1 MVLHDL
7 IETLDLLRYPD
18 AVEPFR
24 PAMPYPAGFEY
35 RTREQLCRE
44 GYRPP
49 EGKRFLKCKPIV
61 EKEPRFYCIDPYD
74 LYLSQLKATP
84 IYYQNEA
91 ASALENAMLE
101 GLELLD
107 AWAVLPKS
115 SYLHFVDNRGVPP
128 LFSFY
133 NIEIRIP
140 CDMYFDF
147 CCLNRDVYIEQTKYF
162 LKQYVKTELPQTK
175 SPSCHYPT
183 PATEDEFEALVKKAL
198 SNYRIGPSGKLT
210 KIAEELYEAAKKCL
224 IEKALDTPIP
234 MNKANIIPFPAIK
247 SGYSQS
253 ASLDADALYTL
264 GKRFI
269 DEGEEEIGCHCI
281 YIAACGNH
289 PAAQYAIYQF
299 CMNGMV
305 FKQDRKVA
313 REWLKLAAQNGH
325 SVAQKNLT

>member
-1 MVLHDL
+1 
-7 IETLDLLRYPD
+7 
-18 AVEPFR
+18 
-24 PAMPYPAGFEY
+24 
-35 RTREQLCRE
+35 
-44 GYRPP
+44 
-49 EGKRFLKCKPIV
+49 
-61 EKEPRFYCIDPYD
+61 
-74 LYLSQLKATP
+74 
-84 IYYQNEA
+84 
-91 ASALENAMLE
+91 MLE

-107 AWAVLPKS
+107 ALAMLPRS
-115 SYLHFVDNRGVPP
+115 AYLQFVDNRGVPP

-147 CCLNRDVYIEQTKYF
+147 CCLNRDVYIEQAKYF

-183 PATEDEFEALVKKAL
+183 PTTEDEFEALVKKAL

-253 ASLDADALYTL
+253 ASLDADALYNL

-299 CMNGMV
+299 CMSGMV
-305 FKQDRKVA
+305 FKQDKKVA

-325 SVAQKNLT
+325 SVARKNLT